1 MYYTHLLWYLIPCW
15 KTRPNHAVII
25 YDLLYHQEITSIAFT
40 FFVHEARK
48 LITSCI
54 ISHQSSEKS
63 RPMLPPCLSFSPPT
77 PCQHSNYPGTSI
89 PRTMV
94 IHYWPAP
101 TVLHPIAENQRSIP
115 SERDP
120 LLTLI
125 LPVVV
130 HEDDVERVEVTWDE
144 ATSPPINMILSL
156 LRNGMKVK

>member
-1 MYYTHLLWYLIPCW
+1 
-15 KTRPNHAVII
+15 
-25 YDLLYHQEITSIAFT
+25 
-40 FFVHEARK
+40 
-48 LITSCI
+48 
-54 ISHQSSEKS
+54 
-63 RPMLPPCLSFSPPT
+63 
-77 PCQHSNYPGTSI
+77 
-89 PRTMV
+89 MV